1 MNFQERLIMH
11 RKAAGYKTGKDF
23 SASLGISYPSYM
35 AFENKGRE
43 PKYDTLCK
51 IADALHVTTDELLG
65 HTVRDSFEYCKN
77 LIESFEFEWMTV
89 EEDADGTIC
98 LSDYRGELCHFQ
110 SKEEFVNHV
119 LSFEKSFVND
129 NNYKLYFN
137 LHMYNSMILLSE
149 NQQRHNDTLQYIKDS
164 LDDIID
170 NPSLQTQ
177 KQIKEILTNALEA
190 LTKKI
195 SNNERSTDNE

>member
-11 RKAAGYKTGKDF
+11 RKAAGYKTGKEF
-23 SASLGISYPSYM
+23 SAALDISYPSYM

-89 EEDADGTIC
+89 EENTDGTIC
-98 LSDYRGELCHFQ
+98 ISDYRGELCRFQ
-110 SKEEFVNHV
+110 SREEFVNHV
-119 LSFEKSFVND
+119 LGFEKSFLDD

-137 LHMYNSMILLSE
+137 LHIYNSMTQLSE
-149 NQQRHNDTLQYIKDS
+149 NQQRHNDTLQYIKES
-164 LDDIID
+164 LDEITADICAD
-170 NPSLQTQ
+170 TKKQLQ
-177 KQIKEILTNALEA
+177 EILTSALD
-190 LTKKI
+190 TIKTQDT
-195 SNNERSTDNE
+195 ERGPEHE